1 MSGTATS
8 FVSNTILT
16 ASNLNAA
23 FALTVPVTAGGQ
35 PGGWAI
41 LDAGGKVPAGMIPAS
56 AGVLAVSSAYVNNT
70 GHLILTYSDGSTA
83 DLGLV
88 QGPAGLNGTPGLT
101 VTAATINGA
110 GHLILTRSD
119 ASTIDAGVVV
129 GVAGVPGL
137 GVASAAIDGTGH
149 LILTMSNSSTI
160 NAGIV
165 TGPAGVPG
173 NSPTVATMSLLTPAG
188 ALSNTDML
196 PMAQPSHTTGPDQI
210 VTTSLAS
217 LVNFVA
223 SALGLTPPTPT
234 PTPTPAGPTAPLLPA
249 FNAITLLARFCAKQP
264 GSISGTWK
272 DLGPNG
278 WDLTAR
284 TSLPTAT
291 SDPGTAAP
299 AFLFNGTTDVFKMPA
314 GLYTALAGPANQI
327 SDHPITVL
335 IVTHPLDN
343 TNRSLVFAGDSAGV
357 NFWSVALVATNGLTV
372 SAGSTQFSTTGID
385 AVKVGIPMTAA
396 VHTMTAS
403 KTIVTNS
410 GFADVAGLLWQDGV
424 AITGVGTA
432 SHTGICEMPAFTQ
445 GFVGAN
451 FAAGAVGQ
459 FFNGYIVEVLFC
471 AGTPT
476 TSDIAAWRSYATS
489 NWGAA

>member
-8 FVSNTILT
+8 FLSNTILT
-16 ASNLNAA
+16 AANLNAA
-23 FALTVPVTAGGQ
+23 FALTVPITAGGIA
-35 PGGWAI
+35 GGWAI
-41 LDAGGKVPAGMIPAS
+41 LDAGGKVPVGMIPA
-56 AGVLAVSSAYVNNT
+56 AIGVLAVSSAQINGV
-70 GHLILTYSDGSTA
+70 GHLVLTYSDGSTS

-101 VTAATINGA
+101 VTTATINGS
-110 GHLILTRSD
+110 GHLLLTRSD
-119 ASTIDAGVVV
+119 ASVLDAGTVV

-149 LILTMSNSSTI
+149 LILTMSNSSTV
-160 NAGIV
+160 NAGVV
-165 TGPAGVPG
+165 TGAQGVPG
-173 NSPTVATMSLLTPAG
+173 NSPTVATMSLLAPAG
-188 ALSNTDML
+188 ALANTDML
-196 PMAQPSHTTGPDQI
+196 PMAQPTRSTGPDQI
-210 VTTSLAS
+210 VSASLAAV
-217 LVNFVA
+217 VNFVA
-223 SALGLTPPTPT
+223 VALGLPPPTPT
-234 PTPTPAGPTAPLLPA
+234 PTPTPPGPTAPLLPA

-264 GSISGTWK
+264 GAIAGTWK

-278 WDLTAR
+278 WDMTAR
-284 TSLPTAT
+284 TSVPTAT
-291 SDPGTAAP
+291 TDPGTAAP

-314 GLYTALAGPANQI
+314 GLYAALAGPANQI
-327 SDHPITVL
+327 GDRPISAL

-343 TNRSLVFAGDSAGV
+343 TNRSLVFASDSAGV
-357 NFWSVALVATNGLTV
+357 NFWSVALIAVNGLTV
-372 SAGSTQFSTTGID
+372 AAGSTQFATSGAD
-385 AVKVGIPMTAA
+385 AVKVGSVMTAA
-396 VHTMTAS
+396 MHSATAT

-424 AITGVGTA
+424 AITGVGSAT
-432 SHTGICEMPAFTQ
+432 HTGICEMPTFTQ

-451 FAAGAVGQ
+451 FATGAVGQ

-476 TSDIAAWRSYATS
+476 TSDISAWRSYATS